1 MPDVNLTIGGRSFAV
16 ACPDGEEESLKAA
29 AEILGADAKALV
41 AQSSKLSESQMLLIS
56 GLMTADRAISL
67 QEKINTVEAE
77 ISQLKLTLE
86 DASDKAVDKATTKNE
101 LFTQLT
107 KLSVQAETLADNL
120 EAK

>member
-1 MPDVNLTIGGRSFAV
+1 
-16 ACPDGEEESLKAA
+16 LKAA

-86 DASDKAVDKATTKNE
+86 NASGKAVDKTTIKNE
-101 LFTQLT
+101 LVTQLT

>member
-29 AEILGADAKALV
+29 AEILAADAKALV

-86 DASDKAVDKATTKNE
+86 NASDKVVDKTTIKNE
-101 LFTQLT
+101 LVTQLT